1 MDAVGPLVPATSAE
15 PPVIPG
21 LAGFPGATG
30 VSRLRV
36 YDWPTVD
43 GLAGGSP
50 HLHTASAEGYVVLGG
65 HGAVQTL
72 SSDGYA
78 SHTLTEGDLVWF
90 TPGTVH
96 RLVCEAKPV
105 RPSRSSLAARDLPGA
120 DGNLDIL
127 VVMQNAGLP
136 EAGDAVLTFP
146 PEVLADPEAYA
157 RAATL
162 PPLSAGEAAVAAAAR
177 NRRDLAIEGYLSLRE
192 RVQAE
197 GPAALRGLYA
207 AAAQLVAGRTAQWRS
222 RWRDGAAAQA
232 AATEAHL
239 AALAAADGSHLEAS
253 VVRRREAAPPPRRYG
268 MCGRLQVWP

>member
-1 MDAVGPLVPATSAE
+1 MDG
-15 PPVIPG
+15 VIPG

-30 VSRLRV
+30 VSRLAV

-65 HGAVQTL
+65 RGAVQTL

-78 SHTLTEGDLVWF
+78 SHSLAEGDLVWF

-96 RLVCEAKPV
+96 RLINDG
-105 RPSRSSLAARDLPGA
+105 DLE
-120 DGNLDIL
+120 IL

-136 EAGDAVLTFP
+136 EAGDAVFTFP
-146 PEVLADPEAYA
+146 PEVLADPNAYDL
-157 RAATL
+157 AATL
-162 PPLSAGEAAVAAAAR
+162 PPLSAGEEAVAAAAR
-177 NRRDLAIEGYLSLRE
+177 ARRDLAIEGFLSLRE
-192 RVQAE
+192 LVRAE
-197 GPAALRGLYA
+197 GPPALQGLYA
-207 AAAQLVAGRTAQWRS
+207 AAAMLVADRTADWTS

-239 AALAAADGSHLEAS
+239 AALATGDGAHLAES
-253 VVRRREAAPPPRRYG
+253 VVRRRDAAPPPRRYG